1 MKGRKPSP
9 RRKHELAPKD
19 LRWEC
24 DASRLG
30 FETTAS
36 LDFKPNIIGQ
46 DRALDAI
53 RLGLSIRSPGFNIF
67 ISGLTGTGKLTAIR
81 WMLEDMDLRRDDLVD
96 ICFVHNFAAE
106 DVPLC
111 FMLASG
117 QAVKF
122 RDELK
127 SLLHTLVDLV
137 PSTIQSDGFKRR
149 QSKIE
154 DEIRRSRD
162 RLLEKLE
169 KDVNEKGFAVITV
182 ETEGSNHPEIVPR
195 IEGEPVPMEKLASLL
210 AQAKISKKDYEALH
224 ATQPVLSRKLEEYIY
239 QSRDLLRSLDQR
251 TADLERQYIA
261 PLLDVE
267 LKSIAEKF
275 NSHDIDRYLKDLRE
289 FVLSHLPRFIV
300 TPSELRQRRGEY
312 LPFEVNVLVDNAGR
326 REAPVVIETSPSY
339 ANVFGTI
346 ERFVGPNGDNSTDH
360 TGIRSG
366 SLLQANGGYLIMN
379 MIDVLE
385 EPMVWIALK
394 RAMKSQRHT
403 IRGFDSVLLM
413 PVAAI
418 KPEPIVLDIKVVLIG
433 DAWMYQALWDYDE
446 DFRAVFK
453 VKADFDI
460 VMNNTLANQK
470 RYCRFIRVLS
480 KLEKLPAFDPK
491 ACAVVI
497 EHGTRL
503 AGRRDRLST
512 RFSEIGDVVREAAHW
527 AEQTKAKVVRADH
540 VERAINER
548 VRRVSMIEDHVQ
560 EMYDDGTIIVD
571 TSGASVGQIN
581 ALAIYDVGDHMFAR
595 PSRITSEA
603 GVGRA
608 GIVNIERE
616 ADMSGRV
623 HNKGVLILEGY
634 LRRIYA
640 QDKPI
645 TITASICFE
654 QGYSHVEGD
663 SASSAEVYALLS
675 SIAAVPLRQDIAVT
689 GSVNQKG
696 EIQPIGGV
704 NEKIEG
710 FYDVCVSRGL
720 TGKQGVMIPA
730 LNAHELMLR
739 KDIVDAVKKKKF
751 HIWAIRSIDEGLELL
766 TGKKAGQWL
775 PGKGFQPNS
784 VHDLVDRGLRHF
796 HDRLHDS
803 EDGRGPEQQPQDDKP
818 KPVQKQKPEK
828 PPRKPPKPPRRRR
841 RRGQKR

>member
-1 MKGRKPSP
+1 MKGRKPIP
-9 RRKHELAPKD
+9 RRRLELAPKD

-36 LDFKPNIIGQ
+36 LEFKPNIIGQ

-81 WMLEDMDLRRDDLVD
+81 WMLEDIDLRREDLVD
-96 ICFVHNFAAE
+96 ICYVHNFAAE
-106 DVPLC
+106 DTPLC
-111 FMLASG
+111 FLLAAG
-117 QAVKF
+117 QAAKL
-122 RDELK
+122 RHELK
-127 SLLHTLVDLV
+127 HLLYTLVELV
-137 PSTIQSDGFKRR
+137 PATIQSEGFKQR
-149 QSKIE
+149 QAKIE
-154 DEIRRSRD
+154 DEIRRNRD

-169 KDVNEKGFAVITV
+169 REVNSKGFAMVHI
-182 ETEGSNHPEIVPR
+182 EAEGVNRPEIVPR
-195 IEGEPVPMEKLASLL
+195 IDGEPVSMEQLAGLL
-210 AQAKISKKDYEALH
+210 AQHKISKTDYESLR
-224 ATQPVLSRKLEEYIY
+224 ATHPALSRKLEDFIF
-239 QSRDLLRSLDQR
+239 QTRDLMHSLDQR
-251 TADLERQYIA
+251 TADLEREYIA
-261 PLLDVE
+261 PIVDAE
-267 LKSIAEKF
+267 LKPIAAKFHSIEVG
-275 NSHDIDRYLKDLRE
+275 RYFKDLRE
-289 FVLSHLPRFIV
+289 FILTHLPRFTV
-300 TPSELRQRRGEY
+300 PRSELRQRRRDF

-339 ANVFGTI
+339 VNVFGTI
-346 ERFVGPNGDNSTDH
+346 ERFLGSNGESSTDH
-360 TGIRSG
+360 TGIRGG

-385 EPMVWIALK
+385 EPMVWVALK
-394 RAMKSQRHT
+394 RALKSQRHT
-403 IRGFDSVLLM
+403 IRGFDSYLMM

-433 DAWMYQALWDYDE
+433 DAWMHQALWDYDE
-446 DFRAVFK
+446 DFRSVFK
-453 VKADFDI
+453 VKADFDT
-460 VMNNTLANQK
+460 VMANTLSNQK

-480 KLEKLPAFDPK
+480 KLEELPAFDSK
-491 ACAVVI
+491 ACATVI
-497 EHGTRL
+497 EHGNRL

-527 AEQTKAKVVRADH
+527 AQEDDARIVHEKH
-540 VERAINER
+540 VERAIAER
-548 VRRVSMIEDHVQ
+548 VRRVSLIEDHVQ
-560 EMYDDGTIIVD
+560 EMYDDGTILID
-571 TSGASVGQIN
+571 TKGINIGQIN
-581 ALAIYDVGDHMFAR
+581 GLAIYDVGDHMFAR
-595 PSRITSEA
+595 PSRITAET
-603 GVGRA
+603 GVGRS

-623 HNKGVLILEGY
+623 HNKGVLIMEGY
-634 LRRIYA
+634 LRRMYA

-645 TITASICFE
+645 TVTASICFE

-663 SASSAEVYALLS
+663 SASSAELYVLLS

-696 EIQPIGGV
+696 QIQPIGGV
-704 NEKIEG
+704 NEKVEG

-739 KDIVDAVKKKKF
+739 KDIVDAVKRKRF
-751 HIWAIRSIDEGLELL
+751 HIWAIRTIDEGLEVL
-766 TGKKAGQWL
+766 TGRKAGRWL
-775 PGKGFQPNS
+775 PGKGFEPDS

-803 EDGRGPEQQPQDDKP
+803 EDGRAEPAPEIHKHIHKP
-818 KPVQKQKPEK
+818 AADK

-841 RRGQKR
+841 RPKR

>member
-1 MKGRKPSP
+1 MKGRKPIP
-9 RRKHELAPKD
+9 RRRQLELAPKD

-36 LDFKPNIIGQ
+36 LDFKRNIIGQ

-96 ICFVHNFAAE
+96 ICYVHNFAAE

-117 QAVKF
+117 QAVQF
-122 RDELK
+122 RGELK
-127 SLLHTLVDLV
+127 SLLYTLVDLV
-137 PSTIQSDGFKRR
+137 PSTIQSEGFKRR

-154 DEIRRSRD
+154 DEIRHNRD

-169 KDVNEKGFAVITV
+169 KEVNEKGFAVITV
-182 ETEGSNHPEIVPR
+182 ETEGSNRSEIAPR
-195 IEGEPVPMEKLASLL
+195 IGGEPVPMERLASLL
-210 AQAKISKKDYEALH
+210 AQEKITKADYEALR
-224 ATQPVLSRKLEEYIY
+224 ATQPVLSRKLEEYIF

-251 TADLERQYIA
+251 TADLERQYIE

-267 LKSIAEKF
+267 IKSIAEKF
-275 NSHDIDRYLKDLRE
+275 NSRDVDRYLKDLHE
-289 FVLSHLPRFIV
+289 FILNHLPRFIIAR
-300 TPSELRQRRGEY
+300 SELRQRHRDF
-312 LPFEVNVLVDNAGR
+312 LPFEVNVVVDNGGR

-339 ANVFGTI
+339 VNVFGTI
-346 ERFVGPNGDNSTDH
+346 ERFAGPDGDHSTDH
-360 TGIRSG
+360 TGIRGG

-394 RAMKSQRHT
+394 RALKSQRHT
-403 IRGFDSVLLM
+403 IRGFDSFLLM

-418 KPEPIVLDIKVVLIG
+418 KPEPILLDIKLILIG

-460 VMNNTLANQK
+460 VMNNTLTNQK

-480 KLEKLPAFDPK
+480 KLEKLPPFDPK

-512 RFSEIGDVVREAAHW
+512 RFSEIGDVAREAAHW
-527 AEQTKAKVVRADH
+527 AELANAKVVHADH
-540 VERAINER
+540 VERALNER
-548 VRRVSMIEDHVQ
+548 VRRVSLIEDHVQ

-571 TSGASVGQIN
+571 TSGARIGQIN
-581 ALAIYDVGDHMFAR
+581 GIAIYDVGDHMFAR
-595 PSRITSEA
+595 PSRITAET

-634 LRRIYA
+634 LRRMYA

-645 TITASICFE
+645 TISASICFE

-663 SASSAEVYALLS
+663 SASSAEIFALLS
-675 SIAAVPLRQDIAVT
+675 SIAAVPLRQDVAVT
-689 GSVNQKG
+689 GSIDQKG
-696 EIQPIGGV
+696 QIQPIGGV

-710 FYDVCVSRGL
+710 FYDVCASRGL

-730 LNAHELMLR
+730 LNVHELMLR
-739 KDIVDAVKKKKF
+739 KDVVDAVKRKRF
-751 HIWAIRSIDEGLELL
+751 HIWAIRTVDEGLALL
-766 TGKKAGQWL
+766 TGKKAGEWI
-775 PGKGFQPNS
+775 PGKGFEPNS
-784 VHDLVDRGLRHF
+784 MHELVDHGLRHF

-803 EDGRGPEQQPQDDKP
+803 EDGHGEPLPMEKH
-818 KPVQKQKPEK
+818 KPVAMPPEK